1 MREKA
6 ALDFVKEVR
15 QQAPGIGLVKLWY
28 MYNREDRGELRIGRD
43 KFVRFM
49 TQKYENCAV
58 LKKKRK
64 YIWWITEKQL
74 PLHPQ
79 IRHPW
84 SLRLSVRTRDF
95 HSLKSSS
102 ILLGTTNNILQ
113 SKE

>member
-49 TQKYENCAV
+49 SVNSSFGY
-58 LKKKRK
+58 
-64 YIWWITEKQL
+64 
-74 PLHPQ
+74 
-79 IRHPW
+79 
-84 SLRLSVRTRDF
+84 LSSQRATAID
-95 HSLKSSS
+95 
-102 ILLGTTNNILQ
+102 
-113 SKE
+113 